1 MGTQPSHLVG
11 GFLLAS
17 AAVSMWLNVL
27 LVPTIIGLVLRLGR
41 FVFGI
46 EPGVIPKWV
55 R

>member
-1 MGTQPSHLVG
+1 MGTQPSRLVG
-11 GFLLAS
+11 GFLRAS
-17 AAVSMWLNVL
+17 VAVNMWLNVL
-27 LVPTIIGLVLRLGR
+27 IVPIIIGLVLRLGR

>member
-1 MGTQPSHLVG
+1 MDTQPSRLVG

-17 AAVSMWLNVL
+17 AAVSMWPDLL
-27 LVPTIIGLVLRLGR
+27 LVPIIIGLVLRLGR

>member
-17 AAVSMWLNVL
+17 AAVSMRLNVL
-27 LVPTIIGLVLRLGR
+27 LMPTIIGLVLRLGR

>member
-1 MGTQPSHLVG
+1 MGTQPSRLVG

-17 AAVSMWLNVL
+17 AAVSMRLNVL

-46 EPGVIPKWV
+46 EPGVIPTWV